1 MGGWASVLA
10 QSRLRQGRLGAW
22 DPPRHARRGGGAGAA
37 APPPRHARA
46 VTRAQLFL
54 RLLVRVRERVARG
67 VRETERVGALDREG
81 VGARRVGSGVL
92 GALLLE
98 GDAAA
103 PAVMVRVPL
112 RVPDM
117 VAVME
122 RVGAVHAVAP
132 AADVKV
138 RGHGTQ

>member
-1 MGGWASVLA
+1 MHGEV
-10 QSRLRQGRLGAW
+10 
-22 DPPRHARRGGGAGAA
+22 GGAGAA

-103 PAVMVRVPL
+103 PRVLVPDMVAVMVRVPL

-138 RGHGTQ
+138 RGHGTQK